1 MKRFL
6 AFLMLILTLNIS
18 YGNEKG
24 KPQVSVL
31 EYALTSGIEYRQPVD
46 NLGNKIPNTIKR
58 LYLWTKIKAYSP
70 PTYIYH
76 VWYYKG
82 EEVARIRLYI
92 KYPIFRTW
100 SFKTIPPQ
108 WTGSWKVVVEDVYGN
123 PVLEKE
129 FIVFKE

>member
-1 MKRFL
+1 MIKRLVFTLFL
-6 AFLMLILTLNIS
+6 FVFISSLKAENIEPEV
-18 YGNEKG
+18 Y
-24 KPQVSVL
+24 VID
-31 EYALTSGIEYRQPVD
+31 YALTTGIKYKQPTEVAEEF
-46 NLGNKIPNTIKR
+46 PNTVRRI
-58 LYLWTKIKAYSP
+58 YLWTKIKAKNP

-76 VWYYKG
+76 VWYYKD

-108 WTGSWKVVVEDVYGN
+108 WTGKWKVVVEDIHGI

-129 FIVFKE
+129 FFVYKK